1 MQNIYVKYIYIDA
14 SAHAPGKNQNL
25 QRMKPATYFAAAV
38 AAFTIWGFFSLVLRP
53 LSDYAALDI
62 LFYRVFIS
70 AALMLPVSILIRRK
84 VWVAN
89 RLLFSQLS
97 RHDRRGLL
105 FQLFGGGLFL
115 TGNWF
120 SYIYVVNN
128 VSVKASAFA
137 YLVCPVLTTVLAWLI
152 LKEHLTR
159 GQWLA
164 VLLSAV
170 GCGILAFN
178 HLSDLLYSIVVASS
192 YALYLVSQRKD
203 YGVDRFLLLSG
214 EVLFSALLLLVLYPR
229 FHGPAPQEPR
239 FYVLIII
246 IAIAFTIFPLFL
258 NLYALKGL
266 RSSTV
271 GILLNINPLVGFILA
286 ITIFR
291 EKIDVQ
297 QVVAYGVILAAVALF
312 NWLNPVVRGDNRFRT
327 PDVKIPT

>member
-1 MQNIYVKYIYIDA
+1 
-14 SAHAPGKNQNL
+14 
-25 QRMKPATYFAAAV
+25 MKPVTYYVAAV
-38 AAFTIWGFFSLVLRP
+38 TAFTIWGFFSLVLRP
-53 LSDYAALDI
+53 LASYAALDI

-70 AALMLPVSILIRRK
+70 ASLMLPVSALLRRK

-89 RLLFSQLS
+89 RRLFSTLS
-97 RHDRRGLL
+97 KRDKRGLL
-105 FQLFGGGLFL
+105 FQLFGGGLLL

-128 VSVKASAFA
+128 VSVKVSAFA
-137 YLVCPVLTTVLAWLI
+137 YLVCPVLTTVFAWLI

-164 VLLSAV
+164 VLLSVA

-178 HLSDLLYSIVVASS
+178 HLNDLLYSIVVAFS

-203 YGVDRFLLLSG
+203 YGADRFLLLSG
-214 EVLFSALLLLVLYPR
+214 QVIFSALILLFLFPH
-229 FHGPAPQEPR
+229 FHGPSPQESR
-239 FYVLIII
+239 FYLLIVF
-246 IAIAFTIFPLFL
+246 IAVAFTIFPLFL

-286 ITIFR
+286 MTIFGER
-291 EKIDVQ
+291 VDVQ
-297 QVVAYGVILAAVALF
+297 QVAAYCVILVAVALF
-312 NWLNPVVRGDNRFRT
+312 NWFNPVVRGDSRPRT
-327 PDVKIPT
+327 TDVSIPDMSGIEGGGR

>member
-1 MQNIYVKYIYIDA
+1 
-14 SAHAPGKNQNL
+14 
-25 QRMKPATYFAAAV
+25 MKPVTYYAAAV
-38 AAFTIWGFFSLVLRP
+38 TAFTIWGFFSLVLRP
-53 LSDYAALDI
+53 LAHYPALDI

-70 AALMLPVSILIRRK
+70 TALMLPVSSLIRRK

-89 RLLFSQLS
+89 RRLFSGLS
-97 RHDRRGLL
+97 HRDKRGLL

-164 VLLSAV
+164 VLLSAA
-170 GCGILAFN
+170 GCGILAFH
-178 HLSDLLYSIVVASS
+178 HLADLLYSIVVAFS

-203 YGVDRFLLLSG
+203 YGADRFLLLSG
-214 EVLFSALLLLVLYPR
+214 QVLFSSLLLLALFPA
-229 FHGPAPQEPR
+229 FHGSAPQETR
-239 FYVLIII
+239 FYLLIAV
-246 IAIAFTIFPLFL
+246 IAVAFTIFPLFL

-286 ITIFR
+286 MTVFG
-291 EKIDVQ
+291 EKVDIQ
-297 QVVAYGVILAAVALF
+297 QVAAYCVILTAVGLF
-312 NWLNPVVRGDNRFRT
+312 NWFNPVIRGRDDNRART
-327 PDVKIPT
+327 PDVSIPDIGGIGSGGQ

>member
-1 MQNIYVKYIYIDA
+1 
-14 SAHAPGKNQNL
+14 
-25 QRMKPATYFAAAV
+25 MKSVTYYAAAV
-38 AAFTIWGFFSLVLRP
+38 TAFTIWGFFSLVLRP
-53 LSDYAALDI
+53 LANYAAVDI

-70 AALMLPVSILIRRK
+70 AALMLPVSSLFRRK

-89 RLLFSQLS
+89 RRLFWGLS
-97 RHDRRGLL
+97 PRDRRGVLS
-105 FQLFGGGLFL
+105 QLFGGGLFL

-137 YLVCPVLTTVLAWLI
+137 YLVCPILTTVLAWLV

-164 VLLSAV
+164 VLLSVA
-170 GCGILAFN
+170 GCGILAFH
-178 HLSDLLYSIVVASS
+178 HLADLLYSIVVAFS
-192 YALYLVSQRKD
+192 YALYLVSQRRD
-203 YGVDRFLLLSG
+203 FGMDRFLLLSG
-214 EVLFSALLLLVLYPR
+214 QVLFSALLLLTLYPH

-239 FYVLIII
+239 FYLLIVV
-246 IAIAFTIFPLFL
+246 IAVAFTIFPLFL

-286 ITIFR
+286 VTIFG
-291 EKIDVQ
+291 EKVDVQ
-297 QVVAYGVILAAVALF
+297 QVAAYGVILLAVALF
-312 NWLNPVVRGDNRFRT
+312 NWCNPAVRNSDGHRPRT
-327 PDVKIPT
+327 PDVSIPDMSDVENGGR